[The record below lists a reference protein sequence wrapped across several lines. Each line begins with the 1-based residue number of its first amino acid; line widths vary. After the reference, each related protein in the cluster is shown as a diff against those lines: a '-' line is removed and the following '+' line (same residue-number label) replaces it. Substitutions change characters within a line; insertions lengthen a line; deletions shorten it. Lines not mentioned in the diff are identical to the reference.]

1 MNEVKSNNFIGMDGF
16 IWFYGVVEDRQD
28 PYLIGRVRVRCFGH
42 HTGDKEELPT
52 KDLPWAQVM
61 LPVTSAGISGIGQ
74 SPTGLVEGSHVFGFF
89 RDGEDRQ
96 EPVVMGSLPGYPT
109 ELGDPTKGFY
119 SPIKGS
125 DDPHAPIDKDGNKY
139 LTNESSHP
147 RYINSPDTNQLAIRD
162 DYSFNPTL
170 TEHASAVADK
180 ANIKNFEQIGTA
192 VVEPMQLASAFISK
206 GGGSFFGLVA
216 DIITSAVGQ
225 VIGANV
231 LGSVGS
237 TLNGF
242 TESANKLV
250 DSVTETG
257 TSFLKNNVGL
267 SVDEI
272 SQSAV
277 NFSSTVAGKVRAQ
290 LEVPSLP
297 SADALTSAGLK
308 QVGLT
313 DTGQFKLDV
322 INPASMQT
330 LFADAA
336 ETELLN
342 NYNAAKERVD
352 AGLGVVAGSVSTVI
366 DPTILGVRGALGTL
380 ETTEAQSSAIAGFN
394 NQLSDVGGAASQGAL
409 ITVTDKITGVVT
421 STVEN
426 IGQDSITAAKTVLGD
441 QGISIPQKSTVNK
454 DGITKLMNNFIGG
467 NRDSWSMPT
476 MPDVSD
482 SYPKR
487 HVYETE
493 SGHVKVY
500 DDNENN
506 RLIMERHASGTRYDI
521 RDDGSKVDHIISD
534 HIIGVEGTSYTN
546 IKEDQIVT
554 LNGRYKIFVN
564 KDETRDNN
572 YDIVVGK
579 NANINIQVD
588 KGDININVLDG
599 RINANCSDNF
609 NMIVGGDTNIITQG
623 DYTVNAGGKATI
635 QADKIFLN

>member
-1 MNEVKSNNFIGMDGF
+1 MKQEFAGLDGF
-16 IWFYGVVEDRQD
+16 LWFYGVVEDRQD
-28 PYLIGRVRVRCFGH
+28 PYQIGRVKVRCFGH
-42 HTGDKEELPT
+42 HTGNKIDLPT

-74 SPTGLVEGSHVFGFF
+74 TPMGLVEGSHVFGFF

-96 EPVVMGSLPGYPT
+96 EPVVMGSMPGYPAELADT
-109 ELGDPTKGFY
+109 EKGFY
-119 SPIKGS
+119 
-125 DDPHAPIDKDGNKY
+125 DPNGEY
-139 LTNESSHP
+139 P
-147 RYINSPDTNQLAIRD
+147 RYINSPDTNQLATMQ
-162 DYSFNPTL
+162 DYSFNPSL
-170 TEHASAVADK
+170 VEHASVIADN
-180 ANIKNFEQIGTA
+180 ANVKNFENIGTA

-242 TESANKLV
+242 TESNNPLI
-250 DSVTETG
+250 DSVTEGG
-257 TSFLKNNVGL
+257 TNFLKNNVGL
-267 SVDEI
+267 STSEI
-272 SQSAV
+272 GQSAV

-297 SADALTSAGLK
+297 SAEALVSAGLK

-313 DTGQFKLDV
+313 DSGQFKLDV

-330 LFADAA
+330 LFEDAA

-342 NYNAAKERVD
+342 NFNAAKERVD

-380 ETTEAQSSAIAGFN
+380 ETTEAQSSAIDGFN
-394 NQLSDVGGAASQGAL
+394 NQLQNIGGSAAQGSL
-409 ITVTDKITGVVT
+409 ISVTDKITGVVT
-421 STVEN
+421 STVED

-493 SGHVKVY
+493 SGHVRIY

-554 LNGRYKIFVN
+554 LNGRYKIYVN

-588 KGDININVLDG
+588 KGDLNINILDG
-599 RINANCSDNF
+599 RINANCSDNL

-623 DYTVNAGGKATI
+623 DYTVNAGGKITM
-635 QADKIFLN
+635 QGDKIFLN

>member
-1 MNEVKSNNFIGMDGF
+1 MKKESQEFVGLDGF

-28 PYLIGRVRVRCFGH
+28 PYQIGRVKVRCFGH
-42 HTGDKEELPT
+42 HTGNKIDLPT
-52 KDLPWAQVM
+52 EDLPWAQVM

-74 SPTGLVEGSHVFGFF
+74 TPMGLVEGSHVFGFF

-96 EPVVMGSLPGYPT
+96 EPVVMGSMPGYPAELADT
-109 ELGDPTKGFY
+109 EKGFY
-119 SPIKGS
+119 
-125 DDPHAPIDKDGNKY
+125 DPNGEY
-139 LTNESSHP
+139 P
-147 RYINSPDTNQLAIRD
+147 RYINSPDTNQLATMQ
-162 DYSFNPTL
+162 DYSFNPSL
-170 TEHASAVADK
+170 VEHASVIADN
-180 ANIKNFEQIGTA
+180 ANVKNFENIGTA

-250 DSVTETG
+250 DSVTEGG
-257 TSFLKNNVGL
+257 TNFLKNNVGL
-267 SVDEI
+267 SVNEI

-297 SADALTSAGLK
+297 SVEALTSAGLK

-330 LFADAA
+330 LFEDAA

-342 NYNAAKERVD
+342 NFNAAKERVD
-352 AGLGVVAGSVSTVI
+352 AGLGVVAGSVSTVL

-380 ETTEAQSSAIAGFN
+380 ETTEAQSSAIDGFN
-394 NQLSDVGGAASQGAL
+394 NQLQNIGGSAAQGSL
-409 ITVTDKITGVVT
+409 ISVTDKITGVVT
-421 STVEN
+421 STVED

-493 SGHVKVY
+493 SGHVRIY

-554 LNGRYKIFVN
+554 LNGRYKIYVN

-588 KGDININVLDG
+588 KGDMNINVLDG

-623 DYTVNAGGKATI
+623 DYTVNAGGNATI

>member
-1 MNEVKSNNFIGMDGF
+1 MKQESQEFAGLDGF
-16 IWFYGVVEDRQD
+16 LWFYGVVEDRQD
-28 PYLIGRVRVRCFGH
+28 PYQIGRVKVRCFGH
-42 HTGDKEELPT
+42 HTGNKIDLPT

-74 SPTGLVEGSHVFGFF
+74 TPMGLVEGSHVFGFF

-96 EPVVMGSLPGYPT
+96 EPVVMGSMPGYPAELADT
-109 ELGDPTKGFY
+109 EKGFY
-119 SPIKGS
+119 
-125 DDPHAPIDKDGNKY
+125 DPNGEY
-139 LTNESSHP
+139 P
-147 RYINSPDTNQLAIRD
+147 RYINSPDTNQLATMQ
-162 DYSFNPTL
+162 DYSFNPSL
-170 TEHASAVADK
+170 VEHASVIADN
-180 ANIKNFEQIGTA
+180 ANVKNFQNIGTA

-231 LGSVGS
+231 LGSIGS

-242 TESANKLV
+242 TESTNQLV
-250 DSVTETG
+250 NSVTEGG
-257 TSFLKNNVGL
+257 TNFLKNNVGL
-267 SVDEI
+267 STSEI
-272 SQSAV
+272 GQSAV

-297 SADALTSAGLK
+297 SAEALTSAGLR

-342 NYNAAKERVD
+342 NFNAAKERVD

-380 ETTEAQSSAIAGFN
+380 ETTEAQSSAIDGFN
-394 NQLSDVGGAASQGAL
+394 NQLQNIGGSAAQGSL
-409 ITVTDKITGVVT
+409 ISVTDKITGVVT
-421 STVEN
+421 STVED

-493 SGHVKVY
+493 SGHVRIY

-554 LNGRYKIFVN
+554 LNGRYKIYVN

>member
-1 MNEVKSNNFIGMDGF
+1 MKKESQEFIGLDGF

-28 PYLIGRVRVRCFGH
+28 PYQIGRVKVRCFGH
-42 HTGDKEELPT
+42 HTGNKIDLPT
-52 KDLPWAQVM
+52 EDLPWAQVM

-74 SPTGLVEGSHVFGFF
+74 TPMGLVEGSHVFGFF

-96 EPVVMGSLPGYPT
+96 EPVVMGSMPGYPAELADT
-109 ELGDPTKGFY
+109 EKGFY
-119 SPIKGS
+119 
-125 DDPHAPIDKDGNKY
+125 DPNGEY
-139 LTNESSHP
+139 P
-147 RYINSPDTNQLAIRD
+147 RYINSPDTNQLATMQ
-162 DYSFNPTL
+162 DYSFNPSL
-170 TEHASAVADK
+170 TQHASIIADN
-180 ANIKNFEQIGTA
+180 ANVKNFQNIGTA

-242 TESANKLV
+242 TESANQLV
-250 DSVTETG
+250 DSVSDAG

-272 SQSAV
+272 SKSAV

-330 LFADAA
+330 LFEDAA

-380 ETTEAQSSAIAGFN
+380 ETTEAQSSAIDSFN
-394 NQLSDVGGAASQGAL
+394 TQLQNIGGSAAQGSL
-409 ITVTDKITGVVT
+409 ITVTDKVTGVVT
-421 STVEN
+421 STVED

-454 DGITKLMNNFIGG
+454 DGRTKLMNNFIGG

-493 SGHVKVY
+493 SGHVKIY

-554 LNGRYKIFVN
+554 LNGRYKIYVN

-588 KGDININVLDG
+588 KGDLNINVLDG

-609 NMIVGGDTNIITQG
+609 NMIVGGDTNLITQG
-623 DYTVNAGGKATI
+623 DYTVNAGGNVTM
-635 QADKIFLN
+635 QGDKIFLN

>member
-1 MNEVKSNNFIGMDGF
+1 MKKESQEFIGLDGF

-28 PYLIGRVRVRCFGH
+28 PYQIGRVKVRCFGH
-42 HTGDKEELPT
+42 HTGNKIDLPT
-52 KDLPWAQVM
+52 EDLPWAQVM

-74 SPTGLVEGSHVFGFF
+74 TPMGLVEGSHVFGFF

-96 EPVVMGSLPGYPT
+96 EPVVMGSMPGYPAELADT
-109 ELGDPTKGFY
+109 EKGFY
-119 SPIKGS
+119 
-125 DDPHAPIDKDGNKY
+125 DPNGEY
-139 LTNESSHP
+139 P
-147 RYINSPDTNQLAIRD
+147 RYINSPDTNQLATMQ
-162 DYSFNPTL
+162 DYSFNPSL
-170 TEHASAVADK
+170 TQHASIIADN
-180 ANIKNFEQIGTA
+180 ANVKNFQNIGTA

-250 DSVTETG
+250 DSVSDAG

-272 SQSAV
+272 SKSAV

-330 LFADAA
+330 LFEDAA

-380 ETTEAQSSAIAGFN
+380 ETTEAQSSAIDSFN
-394 NQLSDVGGAASQGAL
+394 TQLQNIGGSAAQGSL
-409 ITVTDKITGVVT
+409 ITVTDKVTGVVT
-421 STVEN
+421 STVED

-493 SGHVKVY
+493 SGHVKIY

-554 LNGRYKIFVN
+554 LNGRYKIYVN

-588 KGDININVLDG
+588 KGDLNINVLDG

-609 NMIVGGDTNIITQG
+609 NMIVGGDTNLITQG
-623 DYTVNAGGKATI
+623 DYTVNAGGKVTM
-635 QADKIFLN
+635 QGDKIFLN

>member
-1 MNEVKSNNFIGMDGF
+1 MKQEFAGLDGF

-28 PYLIGRVRVRCFGH
+28 PYQIGRVKVRCFGH
-42 HTGDKEELPT
+42 HTGNKIDLPT
-52 KDLPWAQVM
+52 EDLPWAQVM

-74 SPTGLVEGSHVFGFF
+74 TPLGLVEGSHVFGFF

-96 EPVVMGSLPGYPT
+96 EPVVMGSMPGYPAELADT
-109 ELGDPTKGFY
+109 EKGFY
-119 SPIKGS
+119 
-125 DDPHAPIDKDGNKY
+125 DPNGEY
-139 LTNESSHP
+139 P
-147 RYINSPDTNQLAIRD
+147 RYINSPDTNQLATMQ
-162 DYSFNPTL
+162 DYSFNPSL
-170 TEHASAVADK
+170 TQHASIIADN
-180 ANIKNFEQIGTA
+180 ANVKNFQNIGTA

-242 TESANKLV
+242 TESANQLV
-250 DSVTETG
+250 DSVSDAG

-290 LEVPSLP
+290 IEVPSLP
-297 SADALTSAGLK
+297 SASALTSAGLK

-322 INPASMQT
+322 INPATMQT
-330 LFADAA
+330 LFEDAA

-366 DPTILGVRGALGTL
+366 DPTVLGVRGALGTL
-380 ETTEAQSSAIAGFN
+380 ETTEAQSSAIDGFN
-394 NQLSDVGGAASQGAL
+394 TQLQNIGGSAAQGSL
-409 ITVTDKITGVVT
+409 ITVTDKVTGVVT
-421 STVEN
+421 STVED

-441 QGISIPQKSTVNK
+441 QGISIPQKATVNK
-454 DGITKLMNNFIGG
+454 DGIAKLMNNFIGG
-467 NRDSWSMPT
+467 NKDSWSMPT

-493 SGHVKVY
+493 SGHVKIY

-554 LNGRYKIFVN
+554 LNGRYKIYVN

-572 YDIVVGK
+572 YDIVVGA

-588 KGDININVLDG
+588 RGDMNINVLDG

-623 DYTVNAGGKATI
+623 DYTVNAGGKVTM
-635 QADKIFLN
+635 QGDKIFLN

>member
-1 MNEVKSNNFIGMDGF
+1 MKQEFAGLDGF
-16 IWFYGVVEDRQD
+16 LWFYGVVEDRQD
-28 PYLIGRVRVRCFGH
+28 PYQIGRVKVRCFGH
-42 HTGDKEELPT
+42 HTGNKIDLPT

-74 SPTGLVEGSHVFGFF
+74 TPMGLVEGSHVFGFF

-96 EPVVMGSLPGYPT
+96 EPVIMGSMPGYPAELADT
-109 ELGDPTKGFY
+109 EKGFY
-119 SPIKGS
+119 
-125 DDPHAPIDKDGNKY
+125 DPNGEY
-139 LTNESSHP
+139 P
-147 RYINSPDTNQLAIRD
+147 RYINSPDTNQLATMQ
-162 DYSFNPTL
+162 DYSFNPSL
-170 TEHASAVADK
+170 TEHASITADN
-180 ANIKNFEQIGTA
+180 ANVKNFQNIGTA

-242 TESANKLV
+242 TESANQLV
-250 DSVTETG
+250 DSVSDAG

-290 LEVPSLP
+290 IEVPSLP
-297 SADALTSAGLK
+297 SASALTSAGLK

-330 LFADAA
+330 LFEDAA

-366 DPTILGVRGALGTL
+366 DPTVLGVRGALGTL

-394 NQLSDVGGAASQGAL
+394 NQLQSVGGAASQGSL
-409 ITVTDKITGVVT
+409 ITVTDKISGVVT
-421 STVEN
+421 STVED

-441 QGISIPQKSTVNK
+441 QGISIPQKATVNK
-454 DGITKLMNNFIGG
+454 DGIAKLMNNFIGG
-467 NRDSWSMPT
+467 NKDSWSMPT

-493 SGHVKVY
+493 SGHVKIY

-554 LNGRYKIFVN
+554 LNGRYKIYVN

-572 YDIVVGK
+572 YDIVVGA

-588 KGDININVLDG
+588 RGDLNINILDG
-599 RINANCSDNF
+599 RINANCSDNM
-609 NMIVGGDTNIITQG
+609 NMIIGGDTNIITQG
-623 DYTVNAGGKATI
+623 DYTVNAGGKITM
-635 QADKIFLN
+635 QGDKIYLN

>member
-1 MNEVKSNNFIGMDGF
+1 MKQEFAGLDGF
-16 IWFYGVVEDRQD
+16 LWFYGVVEDRQD
-28 PYLIGRVRVRCFGH
+28 PYQIGRVKVRCFGH
-42 HTGDKEELPT
+42 HTGNKIDLPT

-74 SPTGLVEGSHVFGFF
+74 TPMGLVEGSHVFGFF

-96 EPVVMGSLPGYPT
+96 EPVVMGSMPGYPAELADT
-109 ELGDPTKGFY
+109 EKGFY
-119 SPIKGS
+119 
-125 DDPHAPIDKDGNKY
+125 DPNGEY
-139 LTNESSHP
+139 P
-147 RYINSPDTNQLAIRD
+147 RYINSPDTNQLATMQ
-162 DYSFNPTL
+162 DYSFNPSL
-170 TEHASAVADK
+170 VEHASVIADN
-180 ANIKNFEQIGTA
+180 ANVKNFENIGTA

-231 LGSVGS
+231 LGSIGS

-242 TESANKLV
+242 TESANQLV
-250 DSVTETG
+250 DSVTEGG

-267 SVDEI
+267 STSEI
-272 SQSAV
+272 GQSAV

-297 SADALTSAGLK
+297 SAEALTSAGLK

-421 STVEN
+421 STVED
-426 IGQDSITAAKTVLGD
+426 IGQDAISATKTVLGD

-467 NRDSWSMPT
+467 NKDSWSMPT

-493 SGHVKVY
+493 SGHVKIY

-572 YDIVVGK
+572 YDIVVGR

-588 KGDININVLDG
+588 KGDLNINVLDG

-623 DYTVNAGGKATI
+623 DYTVNAGGKVTM
-635 QADKIFLN
+635 QGDKIFLN

>member
-1 MNEVKSNNFIGMDGF
+1 MKQESQEFAGLDGF
-16 IWFYGVVEDRQD
+16 LWFYGVVEDRED
-28 PYLIGRVRVRCFGH
+28 PYQIGRVKVRCFGH
-42 HTGDKEELPT
+42 HTGNKIDLPT

-74 SPTGLVEGSHVFGFF
+74 TPLGLVEGSHVFGFF

-96 EPVVMGSLPGYPT
+96 EPVVMGSMPGYPAELADT
-109 ELGDPTKGFY
+109 EKGFY
-119 SPIKGS
+119 
-125 DDPHAPIDKDGNKY
+125 DPNGEY
-139 LTNESSHP
+139 P
-147 RYINSPDTNQLAIRD
+147 RYINSPDTNQLATMQ
-162 DYSFNPTL
+162 DYSFNPSL
-170 TEHASAVADK
+170 VEHASIVADN
-180 ANIKNFEQIGTA
+180 ANVKNFQNIGTA

-242 TESANKLV
+242 TESANQLV
-250 DSVTETG
+250 DSVTEGG
-257 TSFLKNNVGL
+257 TNFLKNNVGL

-272 SQSAV
+272 SKSAV

-297 SADALTSAGLK
+297 SASALTSAGLK

-330 LFADAA
+330 LFEDAA

-366 DPTILGVRGALGTL
+366 DPTVLGVRGALGTL
-380 ETTEAQSSAIAGFN
+380 ETTEAQSSAIDGFN
-394 NQLSDVGGAASQGAL
+394 TQLQNIGGSAAQGSL
-409 ITVTDKITGVVT
+409 ITVTDKVTGVVT
-421 STVEN
+421 STVED

-441 QGISIPQKSTVNK
+441 QGISIPQKSTANIFGVA
-454 DGITKLMNNFIGG
+454 KLMNNFVGG
-467 NRDSWSMPT
+467 NKDSWSMPT

-493 SGHVKVY
+493 SGHIKVY

-534 HIIGVEGTSYTN
+534 HIIGVEGTSYAN

-554 LNGRYKIFVN
+554 VNGRYKIYVN

-579 NANINIQVD
+579 NANINLQVD

-623 DYTVNAGGKATI
+623 DYTVNAGGKVTM
-635 QADKIFLN
+635 QGDKIFLN

>member
-1 MNEVKSNNFIGMDGF
+1 MKQEFAGLDGF
-16 IWFYGVVEDRQD
+16 LWFYGVVEDRQD
-28 PYLIGRVRVRCFGH
+28 PYQIGRVKVRCFGH
-42 HTGDKEELPT
+42 HTGNKIDLPT
-52 KDLPWAQVM
+52 EDLPWAQVM

-74 SPTGLVEGSHVFGFF
+74 TPMGLVEGSHVFGFF

-96 EPVVMGSLPGYPT
+96 EPVVMGSMPGYPAELADT
-109 ELGDPTKGFY
+109 EKGFY
-119 SPIKGS
+119 
-125 DDPHAPIDKDGNKY
+125 DPNGEY
-139 LTNESSHP
+139 P
-147 RYINSPDTNQLAIRD
+147 RYINSPDTNQLATMQ
-162 DYSFNPTL
+162 DYSFNPSL
-170 TEHASAVADK
+170 TQHASIIADN
-180 ANIKNFEQIGTA
+180 ANVKNFQNIGTA

-250 DSVTETG
+250 DSVTEGG
-257 TSFLKNNVGL
+257 TNFLKNNVGL
-267 SVDEI
+267 SVNEI

-297 SADALTSAGLK
+297 SAEALTSAGLK

-330 LFADAA
+330 LFEDAA

-342 NYNAAKERVD
+342 NFNAAKERVD
-352 AGLGVVAGSVSTVI
+352 AGLGVVAGSVSTVL

-380 ETTEAQSSAIAGFN
+380 ETTEAQSSAIDGFN
-394 NQLSDVGGAASQGAL
+394 NQLQNIGGSAAQGSL
-409 ITVTDKITGVVT
+409 ISVTDKITGVVT
-421 STVEN
+421 STVED

-493 SGHVKVY
+493 SGHVRIY

-554 LNGRYKIFVN
+554 LNGRYKIYVN

-588 KGDININVLDG
+588 KGDMNINVLDG

>member
-1 MNEVKSNNFIGMDGF
+1 MKQEFAGLDGF

-28 PYLIGRVRVRCFGH
+28 PYQIGRVKVRCFGH
-42 HTGDKEELPT
+42 HTGNKIDLPT
-52 KDLPWAQVM
+52 EDLPWAQVM

-74 SPTGLVEGSHVFGFF
+74 TPMGLVEGSHVFGFF

-96 EPVVMGSLPGYPT
+96 EPVVMGSMPGYPAELADT
-109 ELGDPTKGFY
+109 EKGFY
-119 SPIKGS
+119 
-125 DDPHAPIDKDGNKY
+125 DPNGEY
-139 LTNESSHP
+139 P
-147 RYINSPDTNQLAIRD
+147 RYINSPDTNQLATMQ
-162 DYSFNPTL
+162 DYSFNPSL
-170 TEHASAVADK
+170 TEHASIIADN
-180 ANIKNFEQIGTA
+180 ANVKNFQNIGTA

-242 TESANKLV
+242 TESANQLV
-250 DSVTETG
+250 DSVSDAG

-290 LEVPSLP
+290 IEVPSLP
-297 SADALTSAGLK
+297 SASALTSAGLK

-322 INPASMQT
+322 INPATMQT
-330 LFADAA
+330 LFEDAA

-342 NYNAAKERVD
+342 NYNSAKERVD

-366 DPTILGVRGALGTL
+366 DPTVLGVRGALGTL
-380 ETTEAQSSAIAGFN
+380 ETTEAQSSAIDGFN
-394 NQLSDVGGAASQGAL
+394 TQLQNIGGSAAQGSL
-409 ITVTDKITGVVT
+409 ITVTDKVTGVVT
-421 STVEN
+421 STVED

-441 QGISIPQKSTVNK
+441 QGISIPQKATVNK
-454 DGITKLMNNFIGG
+454 DGIAKLMNNFIGG
-467 NRDSWSMPT
+467 NKDSWSMPT

-493 SGHVKVY
+493 SGHVKIY

-554 LNGRYKIFVN
+554 LNGRYKIYVN

-572 YDIVVGK
+572 YDIVVGR

-588 KGDININVLDG
+588 KGDMNINVLDG

-623 DYTVNAGGKATI
+623 DYTVNAGGKVTM
-635 QADKIFLN
+635 QGDKIFLN

>member
-1 MNEVKSNNFIGMDGF
+1 MKQEFAGFDGF

-28 PYLIGRVRVRCFGH
+28 PYQIGRVKVRCFGH
-42 HTGDKEELPT
+42 HTGNKIDLPT

-74 SPTGLVEGSHVFGFF
+74 TPMGLVEGSHVFGFF

-96 EPVVMGSLPGYPT
+96 EPVVMGSMPGYPAELADT
-109 ELGDPTKGFY
+109 EKGFY
-119 SPIKGS
+119 
-125 DDPHAPIDKDGNKY
+125 DPNGEY
-139 LTNESSHP
+139 P
-147 RYINSPDTNQLAIRD
+147 RYINSPDTNQLATMQ
-162 DYSFNPTL
+162 DYSFNPSL
-170 TEHASAVADK
+170 LQHASIIADN
-180 ANIKNFEQIGTA
+180 ANVKNFENIGTA

-231 LGSVGS
+231 LGSIGS

-242 TESANKLV
+242 TESTNQLV
-250 DSVTETG
+250 NSVTEGG

-267 SVDEI
+267 STSEI
-272 SQSAV
+272 GQSAV

-297 SADALTSAGLK
+297 SVEALTSAGLK

-352 AGLGVVAGSVSTVI
+352 AGLGVVAGSVSTVL

-554 LNGRYKIFVN
+554 LNGRYKIYVN

>member
-1 MNEVKSNNFIGMDGF
+1 MKQESQEFAGLDGF
-16 IWFYGVVEDRQD
+16 LWFYGVVEDRED
-28 PYLIGRVRVRCFGH
+28 PYQIGRVKVRCFGH
-42 HTGDKEELPT
+42 HTGNKIDLPT

-74 SPTGLVEGSHVFGFF
+74 TPLGLVEGSHVFGFF

-96 EPVVMGSLPGYPT
+96 EPVVMGSMPGYPAELADT
-109 ELGDPTKGFY
+109 EKGFY
-119 SPIKGS
+119 
-125 DDPHAPIDKDGNKY
+125 DPNGEY
-139 LTNESSHP
+139 P
-147 RYINSPDTNQLAIRD
+147 RYINSPDTNQLATMQ
-162 DYSFNPTL
+162 DYSFNPSL
-170 TEHASAVADK
+170 VEHASIVADN
-180 ANIKNFEQIGTA
+180 ANVKNFQNIGTA

-242 TESANKLV
+242 TESANQLV
-250 DSVTETG
+250 DSVSEGG

-267 SVDEI
+267 STSEI
-272 SQSAV
+272 GQSAV

-297 SADALTSAGLK
+297 SAEALTSAGLK

-330 LFADAA
+330 LFEDAA

-366 DPTILGVRGALGTL
+366 DPTVLGVRGALGTL
-380 ETTEAQSSAIAGFN
+380 ETTEAQSSAIDGFN
-394 NQLSDVGGAASQGAL
+394 TQLQNIGGSAAQGSL
-409 ITVTDKITGVVT
+409 ITVTDKVTGVVT
-421 STVEN
+421 STVED

-441 QGISIPQKSTVNK
+441 QGISIPQKSTANIFGVA
-454 DGITKLMNNFIGG
+454 KLMNNFVGG
-467 NRDSWSMPT
+467 NKDSWSMPT

-493 SGHVKVY
+493 SGHIKVY

-554 LNGRYKIFVN
+554 LNGRYKIYVN

-579 NANINIQVD
+579 NANINLQVD

-623 DYTVNAGGKATI
+623 DYTVNAGGKVTM
-635 QADKIFLN
+635 QGDKIFLN

>member
-1 MNEVKSNNFIGMDGF
+1 MKKESQEFIGLDGF

-28 PYLIGRVRVRCFGH
+28 PYQIGRVKVRCFGH
-42 HTGDKEELPT
+42 HTGNKIDLPT
-52 KDLPWAQVM
+52 EDLPWAQVM

-74 SPTGLVEGSHVFGFF
+74 TPMGLVEGSHVFGFF

-96 EPVVMGSLPGYPT
+96 EPVVMGSMPGYPAELADT
-109 ELGDPTKGFY
+109 EKGFY
-119 SPIKGS
+119 
-125 DDPHAPIDKDGNKY
+125 DPNGEY
-139 LTNESSHP
+139 P
-147 RYINSPDTNQLAIRD
+147 RYINSPDTNQLATMQ
-162 DYSFNPTL
+162 DYSFNPSL
-170 TEHASAVADK
+170 TQHASIIADN
-180 ANIKNFEQIGTA
+180 ANVKNFQNIGTA

-242 TESANKLV
+242 TESANQLV
-250 DSVTETG
+250 DSVSDAG

-272 SQSAV
+272 SKSAV

-330 LFADAA
+330 LFEDAA

-380 ETTEAQSSAIAGFN
+380 ETTEAQSSAIDSFN
-394 NQLSDVGGAASQGAL
+394 TQLQNIGGSAAQGSL
-409 ITVTDKITGVVT
+409 ITVTDKVTGVVT
-421 STVEN
+421 STVED

-493 SGHVKVY
+493 SGHVKIY

-554 LNGRYKIFVN
+554 LNGRYKIYVN

-588 KGDININVLDG
+588 KGDLNINVLDG

-609 NMIVGGDTNIITQG
+609 NMIVGGDTNLITQG
-623 DYTVNAGGKATI
+623 DYTVNAGGKVTM
-635 QADKIFLN
+635 QGDKIFLN

>member
-1 MNEVKSNNFIGMDGF
+1 MKQEFAGFDGF

-28 PYLIGRVRVRCFGH
+28 PYQIGRVKVRCFGH
-42 HTGDKEELPT
+42 HTGNKIDLPT

-74 SPTGLVEGSHVFGFF
+74 TPMGLVEGSHVFGFF

-96 EPVVMGSLPGYPT
+96 EPVVMGSMPGYPAELADT
-109 ELGDPTKGFY
+109 EKGFY
-119 SPIKGS
+119 
-125 DDPHAPIDKDGNKY
+125 DPNGEY
-139 LTNESSHP
+139 P
-147 RYINSPDTNQLAIRD
+147 RYINSPDTNQLATMQ
-162 DYSFNPTL
+162 DYSFNPSL
-170 TEHASAVADK
+170 LQHASIIADN
-180 ANIKNFEQIGTA
+180 ANVKNFENIGTA

-231 LGSVGS
+231 LGSIGS

-242 TESANKLV
+242 TESTNQLV
-250 DSVTETG
+250 NSVTEGG

-267 SVDEI
+267 STSEI
-272 SQSAV
+272 GQSAV

-297 SADALTSAGLK
+297 SVEALTSAGLK

-330 LFADAA
+330 LFEDAA

-352 AGLGVVAGSVSTVI
+352 AGLGVVAGSVSTVL

>member
-1 MNEVKSNNFIGMDGF
+1 MKQEFAGLDGF

-28 PYLIGRVRVRCFGH
+28 PYQIGRVKVRCFGH
-42 HTGDKEELPT
+42 HTGNKIDLPT
-52 KDLPWAQVM
+52 EDLPWAQVM

-74 SPTGLVEGSHVFGFF
+74 TPMGLVEGSHVFGFF

-96 EPVVMGSLPGYPT
+96 EPVVMGSMPGYPAELADT
-109 ELGDPTKGFY
+109 EKGFY
-119 SPIKGS
+119 
-125 DDPHAPIDKDGNKY
+125 DPNGEY
-139 LTNESSHP
+139 P
-147 RYINSPDTNQLAIRD
+147 RYINSPDTNQLATMQ
-162 DYSFNPTL
+162 DYSFNPSL
-170 TEHASAVADK
+170 TEHASIIADN
-180 ANIKNFEQIGTA
+180 ANVKNFQNIGTA

-242 TESANKLV
+242 TESANQLV
-250 DSVTETG
+250 DSVSDAG
-257 TSFLKNNVGL
+257 NSFLKNNVGL

-290 LEVPSLP
+290 IEVPSLP
-297 SADALTSAGLK
+297 SASALTSAGLK

-322 INPASMQT
+322 INPATMQT
-330 LFADAA
+330 LFEDAA

-366 DPTILGVRGALGTL
+366 DPTVLGVRGALGTL
-380 ETTEAQSSAIAGFN
+380 ETTEAQSSAIDGFN
-394 NQLSDVGGAASQGAL
+394 TQLQNIGGSAAQGSL
-409 ITVTDKITGVVT
+409 ITVTDKVTGVVT
-421 STVEN
+421 STVED

-441 QGISIPQKSTVNK
+441 QGISIPQKATVNK
-454 DGITKLMNNFIGG
+454 DGIAKLMNNFIGG
-467 NRDSWSMPT
+467 NKDSWSMPT

-493 SGHVKVY
+493 SGHVKIY

-554 LNGRYKIFVN
+554 LNGRYKIYVN

-572 YDIVVGK
+572 YDIVVGR

-588 KGDININVLDG
+588 KGDMNINVLDG

-623 DYTVNAGGKATI
+623 DYTVNAGGKVTM
-635 QADKIFLN
+635 QGDKIFLN

>member
-16 IWFYGVVEDRQD
+16 IWFYGVVEDRHD
-28 PYLIGRVRVRCFGH
+28 PYLTGRVRVRCFGH

-96 EPVVMGSLPGYPT
+96 EPVVMGSLPGYPAELADT
-109 ELGDPTKGFY
+109 EKGFY
-119 SPIKGS
+119 
-125 DDPHAPIDKDGNKY
+125 DPNGDF
-139 LTNESSHP
+139 P
-147 RYINSPDTNQLAIRD
+147 RYINSPDTNQLATRD

-250 DSVTETG
+250 DSVTEGG
-257 TSFLKNNVGL
+257 TNFLKNNVGL
-267 SVDEI
+267 SVNEI

-297 SADALTSAGLK
+297 SAEALTSAGLK

-330 LFADAA
+330 LFEDAA

-342 NYNAAKERVD
+342 NFNAAKERVD
-352 AGLGVVAGSVSTVI
+352 AGLGVVAGSVSTVL

-380 ETTEAQSSAIAGFN
+380 ETTEAQTSAIAGFN
-394 NQLSDVGGAASQGAL
+394 NQLQNVGGAASQGSL
-409 ITVTDKITGVVT
+409 ITVTDKISGVVT
-421 STVEN
+421 STVED

-493 SGHVKVY
+493 SGHVRIY

-554 LNGRYKIFVN
+554 LNGRYKIYVN

-588 KGDININVLDG
+588 KGDMNINVLDG

-623 DYTVNAGGKATI
+623 DYTVNAGGNATI

>member
-1 MNEVKSNNFIGMDGF
+1 MKKESQEFVGLDGF

-28 PYLIGRVRVRCFGH
+28 PYQIGRVKVRCFGH
-42 HTGDKEELPT
+42 HTGNKIDLPT
-52 KDLPWAQVM
+52 EDLPWAQVM

-74 SPTGLVEGSHVFGFF
+74 TPMGLVEGSHVFGFF

-96 EPVVMGSLPGYPT
+96 EPVVMGSMPGYPAELADT
-109 ELGDPTKGFY
+109 EKGFY
-119 SPIKGS
+119 
-125 DDPHAPIDKDGNKY
+125 DPNGEY
-139 LTNESSHP
+139 P
-147 RYINSPDTNQLAIRD
+147 RYINSPDTNQLATMQ
-162 DYSFNPTL
+162 DYSFNPSL
-170 TEHASAVADK
+170 TQHASIIADN
-180 ANIKNFEQIGTA
+180 ANVKNFQNIGTA

-250 DSVTETG
+250 DSVTEGG
-257 TSFLKNNVGL
+257 TNFLKNNVGL
-267 SVDEI
+267 SVNEI

-297 SADALTSAGLK
+297 SAEALTSAGLK

-330 LFADAA
+330 LFEDAA

-342 NYNAAKERVD
+342 NFNDAKERVD
-352 AGLGVVAGSVSTVI
+352 AGLGVVAGSVSTVL

-380 ETTEAQSSAIAGFN
+380 ETTEAQSSAIDGFN
-394 NQLSDVGGAASQGAL
+394 NQLQNIGGSAAQGSL
-409 ITVTDKITGVVT
+409 ISVTDKITGVVT
-421 STVEN
+421 STVED

-493 SGHVKVY
+493 SGHVRIY

-554 LNGRYKIFVN
+554 LNGRYKIYVN

-588 KGDININVLDG
+588 KGDMNINVLDG

-623 DYTVNAGGKATI
+623 DYTVNAGGNATI

>member
-1 MNEVKSNNFIGMDGF
+1 MNKNFIGMDGF
-16 IWFYGVVEDRQD
+16 VWFIGVVEDRDD
-28 PYLIGRVRVRCFGH
+28 PYLIGRVKVRCFGH
-42 HTGDKEELPT
+42 HTKDIFKLPT
-52 KDLPWAQVM
+52 GDLPWAQVM

-74 SPTGLVEGSHVFGFF
+74 TPMGLVEGSHVFGFF

-96 EPVVMGSLPGYPT
+96 EPVVMGSMPGYPAELADT
-109 ELGDPTKGFY
+109 EKGFY
-119 SPIKGS
+119 
-125 DDPHAPIDKDGNKY
+125 DPNGEY
-139 LTNESSHP
+139 P
-147 RYINSPDTNQLAIRD
+147 RYINSPDTNQLATMQ
-162 DYSFNPTL
+162 DYSFNPSL
-170 TEHASAVADK
+170 TQHASIIADN
-180 ANIKNFEQIGTA
+180 ANVKNFQNIGTA

-250 DSVTETG
+250 DSVTEGG
-257 TSFLKNNVGL
+257 TNFLKNNVGL
-267 SVDEI
+267 SVNEI

-297 SADALTSAGLK
+297 SAEALTSAGLK

-330 LFADAA
+330 LFEDAA

-342 NYNAAKERVD
+342 NFNAAKERVD
-352 AGLGVVAGSVSTVI
+352 AGLGVVAGSVSTVL

-380 ETTEAQSSAIAGFN
+380 ETTEAQSSAIDGFN
-394 NQLSDVGGAASQGAL
+394 NQLQNIGGSAAQGSL
-409 ITVTDKITGVVT
+409 ISVTDKITGVVT
-421 STVEN
+421 STVED

-493 SGHVKVY
+493 SGHVRIY

-554 LNGRYKIFVN
+554 LNGRYKIYVN

-588 KGDININVLDG
+588 KGDMNINVLDG

-623 DYTVNAGGKATI
+623 DYTVNAGANATI

>member
-16 IWFYGVVEDRQD
+16 IWFYGVVEDRDD

-42 HTGDKEELPT
+42 HTGDKVILPT
-52 KDLPWAQVM
+52 EDLPWSQVM
-61 LPVTSAGISGIGQ
+61 LPVTSAGISGVGQ
-74 SPTGLVEGSHVFGFF
+74 SPIGLVEGSHVFGFF
-89 RDGEDRQ
+89 RDGEARQ
-96 EPVVMGSLPGYPT
+96 EPVVMGSLPGYPAELADT
-109 ELGDPTKGFY
+109 EKGFY
-119 SPIKGS
+119 
-125 DDPHAPIDKDGNKY
+125 DPNGDF
-139 LTNESSHP
+139 P
-147 RYINSPDTNQLAIRD
+147 RYINSPDTNQLATRD

-242 TESANKLV
+242 TESANQLV
-250 DSVTETG
+250 DSVSDAG

-330 LFADAA
+330 LFEDAA

-366 DPTILGVRGALGTL
+366 DPTVLGVRGALGTL
-380 ETTEAQSSAIAGFN
+380 ETTEAQTAAIAELD
-394 NQLSDVGGAASQGAL
+394 NQLQNVGGAASQGSL
-409 ITVTDKITGVVT
+409 ITVTDKISGVVT
-421 STVEN
+421 STVED

-441 QGISIPQKSTVNK
+441 QGISIPQKSTTNIFGVA
-454 DGITKLMNNFIGG
+454 KLMNSFIGG
-467 NRDSWSMPT
+467 NKDSWGMPA
-476 MPDVSD
+476 MPEPSD
-482 SYPKR
+482 CYPNR

-493 SGHVKVY
+493 SGHVMMY
-500 DDNENN
+500 DDNLGFET
-506 RLIMERHASGTRYDI
+506 IMQRHTSGTRYAMMY
-521 RDDGSKVDHIISD
+521 DGSKIDHIVSD

-554 LNGRYKIFVN
+554 LNGRYKIYVN
-564 KDETRDNN
+564 KDEQRDNN
-572 YDIVVGK
+572 YDIVVGA
-579 NANINIQVD
+579 NSNINIQID
-588 KGDININVLDG
+588 RGDLNINVLDG
-599 RINANCSDNF
+599 RINANCSENF

-623 DYTVNAGGKATI
+623 DYTVNAGGKLTM
-635 QADKIFLN
+635 QGEKIFLN

>member
-1 MNEVKSNNFIGMDGF
+1 MKKESQEFVGLDGF

-28 PYLIGRVRVRCFGH
+28 PYQIGRVKVRCFGH
-42 HTGDKEELPT
+42 HTGNKIDLPT
-52 KDLPWAQVM
+52 EDLPWAQVM

-74 SPTGLVEGSHVFGFF
+74 TPMGLVEGSHVFGFF

-96 EPVVMGSLPGYPT
+96 EPVVMGSMPGYPAELADT
-109 ELGDPTKGFY
+109 EKGFY
-119 SPIKGS
+119 
-125 DDPHAPIDKDGNKY
+125 DPNGEY
-139 LTNESSHP
+139 P
-147 RYINSPDTNQLAIRD
+147 RYINSPDTNQLATMQ
-162 DYSFNPTL
+162 DYSFNPSL
-170 TEHASAVADK
+170 TQHASIIADN
-180 ANIKNFEQIGTA
+180 ANVKNFQNIGTA

-250 DSVTETG
+250 DSVTEGG
-257 TSFLKNNVGL
+257 TNFLKNNVGL
-267 SVDEI
+267 SVNEI

-297 SADALTSAGLK
+297 SAEALTSAGLK

-330 LFADAA
+330 LFEDAA

-342 NYNAAKERVD
+342 NFNAAKERVD
-352 AGLGVVAGSVSTVI
+352 AGLGVVAGSVSTVL

-380 ETTEAQSSAIAGFN
+380 ETTEAQSSAIDGFN
-394 NQLSDVGGAASQGAL
+394 NQLQNIGGSAAQGSL
-409 ITVTDKITGVVT
+409 ISVTDKITGVVT
-421 STVEN
+421 STVED

-493 SGHVKVY
+493 SGHVRIY

-554 LNGRYKIFVN
+554 LNGRYKIYVN

-588 KGDININVLDG
+588 KGDMNINVLDG

-623 DYTVNAGGKATI
+623 DYTVNAGANATI

>member
-1 MNEVKSNNFIGMDGF
+1 MKQEFAGLDGF
-16 IWFYGVVEDRQD
+16 LWFYGVVEDRQD
-28 PYLIGRVRVRCFGH
+28 PYQIGRVKVRCFGH
-42 HTGDKEELPT
+42 HTGNKIDLPT

-74 SPTGLVEGSHVFGFF
+74 TPMGLVEGSHVFGFF

-96 EPVVMGSLPGYPT
+96 EPVVMGSMPGYPAELADT
-109 ELGDPTKGFY
+109 EKGFY
-119 SPIKGS
+119 
-125 DDPHAPIDKDGNKY
+125 DPNGEY
-139 LTNESSHP
+139 P
-147 RYINSPDTNQLAIRD
+147 RYINSPDTNQLATMQ
-162 DYSFNPTL
+162 DYSFNPSL
-170 TEHASAVADK
+170 VEHASVIADN
-180 ANIKNFEQIGTA
+180 ANVKNFENIGTA

-242 TESANKLV
+242 TESNNPLI
-250 DSVTETG
+250 DSVTEGG
-257 TSFLKNNVGL
+257 TNFLKNNVGL
-267 SVDEI
+267 STSEI
-272 SQSAV
+272 GQSAV

-297 SADALTSAGLK
+297 SAEALTSAGLK

-330 LFADAA
+330 LFEDAA

-342 NYNAAKERVD
+342 NFNAAKERVD

-380 ETTEAQSSAIAGFN
+380 ETTEAQSSAIDGFN
-394 NQLSDVGGAASQGAL
+394 NQLQNIGGSAAQGSL
-409 ITVTDKITGVVT
+409 ISVTDKITGVVT
-421 STVEN
+421 STVED

-493 SGHVKVY
+493 SGHVRIY

-554 LNGRYKIFVN
+554 LNGRYKIYVN

-588 KGDININVLDG
+588 KGDMNINVLDG

>member
-1 MNEVKSNNFIGMDGF
+1 MKKESQEFVGLDGF

-28 PYLIGRVRVRCFGH
+28 PYQIGRVKVRCFGH
-42 HTGDKEELPT
+42 HTGNKIDLPT
-52 KDLPWAQVM
+52 EDLPWAQVM

-74 SPTGLVEGSHVFGFF
+74 TPMGLVEGSHVFGFF

-96 EPVVMGSLPGYPT
+96 EPVVMGSMPGYPAELADT
-109 ELGDPTKGFY
+109 EKGFY
-119 SPIKGS
+119 
-125 DDPHAPIDKDGNKY
+125 DPNGEY
-139 LTNESSHP
+139 P
-147 RYINSPDTNQLAIRD
+147 RYINSPDTNQLATMQ
-162 DYSFNPTL
+162 DYSFNPSL
-170 TEHASAVADK
+170 TQHASIIADN
-180 ANIKNFEQIGTA
+180 ANVKNFQNIGTA

-250 DSVTETG
+250 DSVTEGG
-257 TSFLKNNVGL
+257 TNFLKNNVGL
-267 SVDEI
+267 SVNEI

-297 SADALTSAGLK
+297 SAEALTSAGLK

-330 LFADAA
+330 LFEDAA

-342 NYNAAKERVD
+342 NFNAAKERVD
-352 AGLGVVAGSVSTVI
+352 AGLGVVAGSVSTVL

-380 ETTEAQSSAIAGFN
+380 ETTEAQSSAIDGFN
-394 NQLSDVGGAASQGAL
+394 NQLQNIGGSAAQGSL
-409 ITVTDKITGVVT
+409 ISVTDKITGVVT
-421 STVEN
+421 STVED

-493 SGHVKVY
+493 SGHVRIY

-554 LNGRYKIFVN
+554 LNGRYKIYVN

-588 KGDININVLDG
+588 KGDMNINVLDG